1 MTLLACPFCCILQ
14 QCEWALIAQQGER
27 ERDVCSVASLP
38 LLQQKWK
45 QRKADA
51 GTEKTNPRGLLLE
64 QGSIVELFNKE
75 MQPAIKDEQT

>member
-1 MTLLACPFCCILQ
+1 M
-14 QCEWALIAQQGER
+14 
-27 ERDVCSVASLP
+27 CSVASLP